1 MTTNMKSK
9 QLQILMNDFG
19 LLSKT
24 ALLQFQIVT
33 KLMENKTIDSL
44 VEEAKDNEIIIDR
57 LELKIREEVVF
68 AIFRFTPKASDLRQ
82 IITYQDVTTNLERI
96 GDMFL
101 NIIAY
106 IRETDLDRPEFGEA
120 KRSITKMLKYIGE
133 MLQNSIIS
141 FSSEDSKLAYAVL
154 KEDDKVD
161 ELYRSTKYSLQKEFA
176 GKVWSEE
183 DIRALINIETIT
195 HNLERIGDS
204 ATNIAEST
212 IYLTDGKDIRHA
224 DND

>member
-1 MTTNMKSK
+1 MTTNMKLK
-9 QLQILMNDFG
+9 QLQILMNDFE

-24 ALLQFQIVT
+24 TLLQFQIVS
-33 KLMENKTIDSL
+33 KLLENKNIESL
-44 VEEAKDNEIIIDR
+44 IEEAKANEIIIDR

-68 AIFRFTPKASDLRQ
+68 SIFRFTPKASDLRQ
-82 IITYQDVTTNLERI
+82 IITYQDITTNLERI

-106 IRETDLDRPEFGEA
+106 IRETELEA
-120 KRSITKMLKYIGE
+120 PRFAETKRSIAKMLKYTGE
-133 MLQNSIIS
+133 MLHNAIIS
-141 FSSEDSKLAYAVL
+141 FSSEDSKLAYEVL
-154 KEDDKVD
+154 DEDDKVD
-161 ELYRSTKYSLQKEFA
+161 ELYHQIKAWLQKEFA
-176 GKVWSEE
+176 GKQLTEE
-183 DIRALINIETIT
+183 DIRAIVNIETIT

-224 DND
+224 DNK